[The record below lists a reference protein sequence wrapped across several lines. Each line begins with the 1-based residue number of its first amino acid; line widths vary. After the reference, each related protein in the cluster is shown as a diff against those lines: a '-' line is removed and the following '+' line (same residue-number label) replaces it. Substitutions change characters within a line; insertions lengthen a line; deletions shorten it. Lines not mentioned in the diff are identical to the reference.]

1 MAEPVGITGTAA
13 GLVSLGLQLYGEIS
27 KYIDAVKGRKRDLA
41 TASRHAETLRIC
53 LTAIDD
59 VVSSNNNSKA
69 AEDAVDSCMLSCK
82 DEVKELEALITRL
95 RGPIST
101 TPDTFSAKIK
111 EKGRQLS
118 YPFHRE
124 SVLMLERRLDSTNGV
139 LRTALH
145 SLELNVSIKTRDTVV
160 RLQSDLAAIEGASQA
175 RDAKLTDFGTSI
187 HTIGSSSSRV
197 ENLVTGVHEQTTTI
211 SLMAAE
217 HNGRTILATAVSGLW
232 KVHGTPPVHARLLRR
247 ILELRVP
254 VNTASSNWDRTS
266 VVSKIIDCGVPKVAA
281 AASELFEALARS
293 QAEGESLFPPNIGAS
308 ADWAVRV
315 LYDITFFPTFAKL
328 IGYGPL
334 AMAIFRQD
342 LPAMIQ
348 LLQMHPSSIN
358 LIDHD
363 GHTPVHLAVS
373 VGNLPMLK
381 LVLKHSSTQL
391 INTPNSSSLYPLDYA
406 VAIEA
411 PGHIERENVGT
422 QTPH

>member
-1 MAEPVGITGTAA
+1 MAEPVGVTGTAA

-41 TASRHAETLRIC
+41 NASRHAETLRMC

-95 RGPIST
+95 RGPIPT

-175 RDAKLTDFGTSI
+175 RDARLTGFGTSI
-187 HTIGSSSSRV
+187 NTIESSSSRV

-217 HNGRTILATAVSGLW
+217 HSNSLTRTTQVVNRLDVTMEETGRKLDRVEELLMQLSRGSRDTNRQVGQLVACPSDLQDLCDGVFSLPLPDLDSSSGTDTRAIRPRSLISSTRGCLCSKRKRMQQSTKSFGPLFFESEMSETRHHAPNCPW
-232 KVHGTPPVHARLLRR
+232 SRVAPPVQQHKKGFGVTIPAVHRILRR
-247 ILELRVP
+247 AIRASLCMSTGAGEL
-254 VNTASSNWDRTS
+254 
-266 VVSKIIDCGVPKVAA
+266 
-281 AASELFEALARS
+281 
-293 QAEGESLFPPNIGAS
+293 
-308 ADWAVRV
+308 
-315 LYDITFFPTFAKL
+315 
-328 IGYGPL
+328 
-334 AMAIFRQD
+334 
-342 LPAMIQ
+342 
-348 LLQMHPSSIN
+348 
-358 LIDHD
+358 
-363 GHTPVHLAVS
+363 
-373 VGNLPMLK
+373 
-381 LVLKHSSTQL
+381 
-391 INTPNSSSLYPLDYA
+391 
-406 VAIEA
+406 
-411 PGHIERENVGT
+411 
-422 QTPH
+422 